1 MVVADKIKKKLPNI
15 VWNPEHEMPM
25 LAVAVKNKKVK
36 IWGWKATEPVGQT
49 SELHDGSSL
58 NGSEAH
64 SRRVD
69 LEHDSNHEPGVR

>member
-1 MVVADKIKKKLPNI
+1 M
-15 VWNPEHEMPM
+15 
-25 LAVAVKNKKVK
+25 AVKNKKVK
-36 IWGWKATEPVGQT
+36 IWGWKATEHVGQT

-69 LEHDSNHEPGVR
+69 LEHDSNHEPGVRQSF